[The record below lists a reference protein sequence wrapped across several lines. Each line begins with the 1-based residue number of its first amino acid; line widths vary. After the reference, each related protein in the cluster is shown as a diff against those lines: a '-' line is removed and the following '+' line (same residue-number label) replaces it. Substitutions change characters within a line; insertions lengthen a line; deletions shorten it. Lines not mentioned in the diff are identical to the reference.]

1 MTWESKHYREI
12 RKNRKAC
19 SAIIRS
25 IRGETMDQ
33 IERRS
38 LAVFLLIALGVT
50 AFWGCAGLGV
60 RMESPRV
67 NLANIQVLEV
77 RAFETVF
84 QIEIRVIN
92 PNNVPLEMKG
102 IDCELDVNGKTL
114 ASGVSGTETTIPA
127 FGTGTV
133 PIKVYSSVVDMVRS
147 LLGLQEK
154 EKLEYRL
161 KGRLQVEGGLM
172 VPSTIP
178 FESKGE
184 ISLKELDPTLR
195 Q

>member
-1 MTWESKHYREI
+1 MTWKSNRCREV
-12 RKNRKAC
+12 REDRKAC
-19 SAIIRS
+19 GSIIRS
-25 IRGETMDQ
+25 IRGKTMDQ

-38 LAVFLLIALGVT
+38 LAVLFLIALGVT
-50 AFWGCAGLGV
+50 AFWGCAGLGM
-60 RMESPRV
+60 RLEPPRV

-92 PNNVPLEMKG
+92 TNNVPLQMKG

-114 ASGVSGTETTIPA
+114 ASGVSGTKTTIPA
-127 FGTGTV
+127 LGTGTV
-133 PIKVYSSVVDMVRS
+133 PVKVYSSVVDMVRS

-184 ISLKELDPTLR
+184 ISLNELGPALR